1 MAVESSPYEKVS
13 LTVPTDVL
21 DKVRARVERG
31 QMSAYFADAV
41 RRQLERDALAELV
54 GELVAVNGPV
64 NEADVARYSEEWR

>member
-1 MAVESSPYEKVS
+1 MAAESSTYEKVS

-64 NEADVARYSEEWR
+64 DEAEVARYAEEWR